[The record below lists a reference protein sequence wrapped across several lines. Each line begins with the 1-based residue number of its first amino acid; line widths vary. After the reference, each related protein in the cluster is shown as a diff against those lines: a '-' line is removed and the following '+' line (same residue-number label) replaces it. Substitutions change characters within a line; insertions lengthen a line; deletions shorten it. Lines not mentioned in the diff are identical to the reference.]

1 MENTKFLSMHLGTLY
16 KKHGMSIMY
25 VDGYVD
31 NNTACNYICSKHGE
45 FVNVPVYITSG
56 SKQRNGCSECAS
68 QNRQAS
74 RRKNKLYGVGVNDWD
89 DAVSINYSKKIPEYQ
104 MWKDLLKRVY
114 SDKYHQKTPT
124 YVGVTVD
131 HKWHSLKCF
140 IEDVSKLKN
149 YEKGLYEGYAL
160 DKDIVVN
167 GNRHYSIDT
176 CCFVP
181 MEVNTQ
187 FKVLVKTNGLPK
199 GVYKNAPSGK
209 YCCDCTTPEK
219 TVYLG
224 RYETPEEAFEVRKK
238 FKQNEMKRLAKKYQG
253 VLDERVIH
261 KLENFDYNEDG
272 VTTTPD
278 LVKEI

>member
-1 MENTKFLSMHLGTLY
+1 MHLGTLY
-16 KKHGMSIMY
+16 KKHGMSIMH

-31 NNTACNYICSKHGE
+31 NNTPCNYICSKHGE
-45 FVNVPVYITSG
+45 FINVPVYITSG

-74 RRKNKLYGVGVNDWD
+74 QRKNKLYGVGVNDWD
-89 DAVSINYSKKIPEYQ
+89 DAVSISYSKKIPEYQ

-114 SDKYHQKTPT
+114 SEKYHKKQPT
-124 YVGVTVD
+124 YVGVTID
-131 HKWHSLKCF
+131 SKWHSLKGF
-140 IEDVSKLKN
+140 IEDVSTLKN
-149 YEKGLYEGYAL
+149 YEEALHNGYAL
-160 DKDIVVN
+160 DKDIAVN
-167 GNRHYSIDT
+167 GNRHYSLEN

-181 MEVNTQ
+181 PEVNTQ
-187 FKVLVKTNGLPK
+187 FKVLNKTNGLPK
-199 GVYKNAPSGK
+199 GVYKKTDSNKFA
-209 YCCDCTTPEK
+209 CDCTTPEK

-224 RYETPEEAFEVRKK
+224 LYDTPEEAFIVRKR
-238 FKQNEMKRLAKKYQG
+238 FKQNEMKKLAKKYQG

-272 VTTTPD
+272 VTITPD